1 MRNSQNLSWIF
12 NKRTKWRNQ
21 TIIFAGYGTQTLNN
35 SEFKGVF
42 FSKCVCLFFHF
53 LEFIY
58 RFVADLGFLAL
69 LATWLDA
76 IQALVSIKRGLQLM
90 LDVEEKMHQLVCL
103 QGEREREREMKRK
116 REQQKEGEPFH
127 WKMLWLHLL
136 WMSRF
141 CIQNYS
147 TCSSISPW
155 KGATN
160 RWCLMNIAAQQQPAA
175 LNGACAAFTPQ
186 QPSDGCCTIFW
197 WRKKTRRASRW

>member
-103 QGEREREREMKRK
+103 QGERERERERW
-116 REQQKEGEPFH
+116 REKESNRRRGSPFIGRCCDYIFSECH
-127 WKMLWLHLL
+127 AFAFKTIPPAHR
-136 WMSRF
+136 SARG
-141 CIQNYS
+141 
-147 TCSSISPW
+147 
-155 KGATN
+155 K
-160 RWCLMNIAAQQQPAA
+160 AQQTADAWWILQPNNNRP
-175 LNGACAAFTPQ
+175 L
-186 QPSDGCCTIFW
+186 
-197 WRKKTRRASRW
+197 